1 MYTRICLGML
11 NDLLYIIKWEFYSIT
26 YYFDTATLSTRY
38 NAMCTATRNIA
49 EARKYASQR
58 EGGSVVRNTEKE
70 TEANE
75 GIVQKEER
83 KPERMNDERV
93 KQLTKCHAPSATVL
107 ENQHTDHT
115 SCIRRVLHNFIK
127 SAF

>member
-49 EARKYASQR
+49 EAIKYASQR
-58 EGGSVVRNTEKE
+58 EGGGDEKDR
-70 TEANE
+70 
-75 GIVQKEER
+75 ER
-83 KPERMNDERV
+83 QRKRPRQMRE
-93 KQLTKCHAPSATVL
+93 
-107 ENQHTDHT
+107 
-115 SCIRRVLHNFIK
+115 
-127 SAF
+127 